1 MKGLLRDTR
10 IRFRM
15 WRLII
20 QANGW
25 VRVSFSYLL
34 CTNLTLLLGVVFTR
48 HTYVVLA
55 SCSADMSVKL
65 WDFNSYEC
73 TKTMQGHDHNVSSV
87 QFSPNGDFIFS
98 CSRDKT
104 IKMWE
109 VATG

>member
-1 MKGLLRDTR
+1 MNGLGRNSLVKDKTFEFKSCALVYPLLQGKDNS
-10 IRFRM
+10 ILSLMIFIS
-15 WRLII
+15 LI
-20 QANGW
+20 
-25 VRVSFSYLL
+25 
-34 CTNLTLLLGVVFTR
+34 VV
-48 HTYVVLA
+48 

-65 WDFNSYEC
+65 WDFSSYEC

-98 CSRDKT
+98 SSRDKS